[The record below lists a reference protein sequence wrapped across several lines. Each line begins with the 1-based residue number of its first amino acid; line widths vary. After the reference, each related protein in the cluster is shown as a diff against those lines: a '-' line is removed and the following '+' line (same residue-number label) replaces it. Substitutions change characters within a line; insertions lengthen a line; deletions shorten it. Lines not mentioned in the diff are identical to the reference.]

1 MSQDFIRY
9 VYLMSHRPGGRG
21 TPELVKGH
29 IAHLRRLDEQ
39 GRLVM
44 CGPFKDYKGGMVV
57 VKAESLDAARQ
68 MGYARIRLDTLPE
81 MQAAQRLYESLS
93 FYEIPPYYENPIPG
107 KRCLEAVLS

>member
-68 MGYARIRLDTLPE
+68 IAESDPFIKEGFET
-81 MQAAQRLYESLS
+81 YELRTW
-93 FYEIPPYYENPIPG
+93 ELACRENG
-107 KRCLEAVLS
+107 FLG